1 MTERICVFCDGSS
14 LNNGSKTKQRSGGIG
29 VFFSDDDA
37 RNISEVVTT
46 EKITN
51 QVAELLACIKALY
64 ILKNDNFK
72 GFVYI
77 YTDSMYVINC
87 IITYCKKWEKQGWVK
102 EDKSP
107 IENLELI
114 KELYVLTKE
123 MKVIYKHCKAHQDE
137 PANKNS
143 EEYKIWY
150 GNNMADM
157 LATAASKSVV
167 TKPKTTKNKDNK

>member
-29 VFFSDDDA
+29 VFFSNDDA

-77 YTDSMYVINC
+77 YTDSSYVINC
-87 IITYCKKWEKQGWVK
+87 MISYCKKWEKQGWVK
-102 EDKSP
+102 EDKTQ

-114 KELYVLTKE
+114 KELYNLTKT
-123 MKVIYKHCKAHQDE
+123 MKVIYKHVKAHTETPKD
-137 PANKNS
+137 KNT
-143 EEYKIWY
+143 EEFKLWY
-150 GNNMADM
+150 GNYMADA
-157 LATAASKSVV
+157 LATNASKSVIKKKEV
-167 TKPKTTKNKDNK
+167 KK